1 MRLLDMMKALRAYK
15 GGRLYAVPEEKLEE
29 IRTAPFYAPHMAKA
43 RAAADT
49 YAGQLIPSIPY
60 SYFKLYDEVGS
71 RTEFQSIYHI
81 HRNILGAYYVA
92 ALVDGTHIHDLEDAI
107 WATCDEYSWCLNAH
121 FVYGGTKIPSV
132 LNGAP
137 KGDGKPVPFLREQPQ
152 VVDLCAAQTAA
163 DLAEIVYMLED
174 KLAPVVVHRARK
186 EVYERVLKPFME
198 INTPFWWETSPYN
211 WSAVCAGGVGIA
223 AMYMIDDNDM
233 LAPILTRCT
242 ESMEGFFT
250 GFKADGVCAEGLGYW
265 GYGFG
270 HFMVYADLLKERTG
284 GVIDLFEEP
293 IVHKVA
299 LFHQNAYL
307 IKNNAACFADCGA
320 TALYEYGVIHYL
332 HNRYGDVLIPDEAY
346 ARPMFPGTENV
357 TYCTSM
363 IRNFLWSKPENV
375 SGPLSDSEALYNE
388 TEWLL
393 SRKSFGDVSVAMGA
407 KGGNNNEPHNHND
420 VGSFVLDVNGEVILG
435 DLGGG
440 LYTKQYFSSERYTML
455 VNGSHG
461 HPVPVVNGA
470 VQKAGEEYA
479 AKNYTSG
486 SDAEKIWACMDIADA
501 YQTPG
506 LASLQRCVTF
516 HKDEIKL
523 EVADTYGF
531 DGEALPVLERL
542 STKFLPEV
550 QEDGTV
556 VIRAENAA
564 VRVACS
570 LPCRWEITAEEYASS
585 KDPHQKAWLL
595 DAVVAPANGE
605 TVTLTVTLA

>member
-29 IRTAPFYAPHMAKA
+29 IRTAPFYAPHMAKV

-60 SYFKLYDEVGS
+60 SYFKLFDETGS

-81 HRNILGAYYVA
+81 HRNILGAHYVA

-121 FVYGGTKIPSV
+121 FGYGGTKIPSV

-137 KGDGKPVPFLREQPQ
+137 NGDGKPVPFLREQPQ
-152 VVDLCAAQTAA
+152 MVDLCAAQTAA

-198 INTPFWWETSPYN
+198 INTPFFWETSPHN
-211 WSAVCAGGVGIA
+211 WAAVCAGGVGIA

-242 ESMEGFFT
+242 ESVEGFFT

-284 GVIDLFEEP
+284 GVIDLFDEP
-293 IVHKVA
+293 IAHKVA

-307 IKNNAACFADCGA
+307 NNDNAACFADCGEKA
-320 TALYEYGVIHYL
+320 SYEYGIIHYL
-332 HNRYGDVLIPDEAY
+332 YNRYNDVQIPDEAY
-346 ARPMFPGTENV
+346 ARPMFPGTSNV
-357 TYCTSM
+357 TYSTLI
-363 IRNFLWSKPENV
+363 IRNFLWSKPENP
-375 SGPLSDSEALYNE
+375 SGPLGNNDAFYNE
-388 TEWLL
+388 TEWLI
-393 SRKSFGDVSVAMGA
+393 SRRTFDGVPAAMA
-407 KGGNNNEPHNHND
+407 VKGGNNNEPHNHND
-420 VGSFVLDVNGEVILG
+420 VGSFVLDVNGEAILG

-440 LYTKQYFSSERYTML
+440 LYNKRYFSSERYDIL

-470 VQKAGEEYA
+470 VQKAGEESA

-506 LASLQRCVTF
+506 LASLQRCVSF
-516 HKDEIKL
+516 CKNEMKL
-523 EVADTYGF
+523 QIADTYGF
-531 DGEALPVLERL
+531 AGEALPVLERL
-542 STKFLPEV
+542 TTKFCPEV
-550 QEDGTV
+550 EGDAV
-556 VIRAENAA
+556 VIRGEKAAIRVVCDVPCTWNITEEEYEKNAEN
-564 VRVACS
+564 
-570 LPCRWEITAEEYASS
+570 L
-585 KDPHQKAWLL
+585 HQKAWLI
-595 DAVVAPANGE
+595 DAVVTPQNGD